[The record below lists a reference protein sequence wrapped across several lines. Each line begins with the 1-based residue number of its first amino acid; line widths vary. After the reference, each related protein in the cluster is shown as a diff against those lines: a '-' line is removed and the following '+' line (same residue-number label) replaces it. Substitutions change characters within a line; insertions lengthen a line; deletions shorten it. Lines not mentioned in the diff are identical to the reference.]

1 MHYPTAMRYLSE
13 FKRCVALVAFAS
25 LAGCGGGGGGGGDN
39 NTVFTPSWQAGVFQP
54 KSTFAN
60 KCVSRPGTDAETGQ
74 PYQAGTRTDE
84 NNFLRS
90 WTNDLYLWYSE
101 VPDVD
106 PATYSNTE
114 SYFGVLKTSAITASG
129 NDKDRFHF
137 TYPTAQWQALSQSGV
152 SAGYGAQWVIF
163 ETGSALRVVT
173 AYQEASSP
181 AAANNVTRGVEVLS
195 VDGVSIAT
203 ASTQADFDT
212 LNEGL
217 FPSTTGQTHQFVLQ
231 DLNGATRM
239 VSLVSASITSNPVPT
254 VSTVQ
259 PLTGGN
265 VGYILF
271 NDHIATSE
279 ARLKDAVS
287 QLDAAGITDL
297 VLDVRYN
304 GGGYLAIA
312 SELAYMIAGSARTTG
327 RTFEQLQFNDKHPNT
342 DPVTGEALEPT
353 PFLATANIDPA
364 IRGQALP
371 TLDLT
376 RVFVLTSGDTCS
388 ASESIINSLRGVDVE
403 VIQIGARTC
412 GKPYGFY
419 PEDNCGTTYFSIQFR
434 GINDKGFGEYA
445 DGFVP
450 TSSPSL
456 SDPSQVVGCLVADD
470 FEHAL
475 GDVQEARFAAAL
487 QYQSTQTC
495 PPASA
500 VAGSGYN
507 KPTLGAIEGHAYKS
521 PLLTNRI
528 LDRAR

>member
-1 MHYPTAMRYLSE
+1 MRYVSE
-13 FKRCVALVAFAS
+13 FKPFIVLIALTS
-25 LAGCGGGGGGGGDN
+25 LVGCGGGGGGGGNDN
-39 NTVFTPSWQAGVFQP
+39 ARSSSSWQAGVFQP
-54 KSTFAN
+54 KSSFSN
-60 KCVSRPGTDAETGQ
+60 KCVNRPGTDAETGQ
-74 PYQAGTRTDE
+74 PYQTGTRTDE

-90 WTNDLYLWYSE
+90 WTNDLYLWYGE
-101 VPDVD
+101 VTDVD
-106 PATYSNTE
+106 PSTYSNTE
-114 SYFGVLKTSAITASG
+114 SYFDILKTNAITASG
-129 NDKDRFHF
+129 NPKDRFHF
-137 TYPTAQWQALSQSGV
+137 TYPTADWQALSQSGV
-152 SAGYGAQWVIF
+152 SAGYGAQWVIIG
-163 ETGSALRVVT
+163 TAPNRRVVT

-181 AAANNVTRGVEVLS
+181 AATNNVTRGVEVIS

-203 ASTQADFDT
+203 ANTQSTIDV
-212 LNEGL
+212 LNAGL
-217 FPSTTGQTHQFVLQ
+217 FPSATGQTHQFVLQ
-231 DLNGATRM
+231 DLNGSTRN
-239 VSLVSASITSNPVPT
+239 VTLVSASVTSNPVPT
-254 VSTVQ
+254 VTTMQ
-259 PLTGGN
+259 PITGGK

-287 QLDAAGITDL
+287 QLELAGITDL

-312 SELAYMIAGSARTTG
+312 SELAYMIAGNTRTAG
-327 RTFEQLQFNDKHPNT
+327 RTFELLQFNDKHPTT
-342 DPVTGEALEPT
+342 DPVTGETLEPT
-353 PFLATANIDPA
+353 PFLATANVDAA

-388 ASESIINSLRGVDVE
+388 ASESIINGLRGVDVE

-434 GINDKGFGEYA
+434 GVNDKGFGEYT

-450 TSSPSL
+450 TTSPSL
-456 SDPSQVVGCLVADD
+456 ADASQVVGCLVADD

-500 VAGSGYN
+500 VASDGLH
-507 KPTLGAIEGHAYKS
+507 KPTLSAIEGHAYKS

-528 LDRAR
+528 LDRRR